1 MSPPRTAAR
10 KATFVSSSPREGT
23 DDRRTPVKGQN
34 PLSPRPALLNPH
46 SLSISVLLVSPAL
59 FNTQA
64 PQLRLSAFGQ
74 ELPAGSCSSGMQ
86 SRTSRTLCS
95 RFRWSILLV
104 FRRRSCPCS
113 DFDVAVAGLSRAL
126 SLTVRYY
133 WFDVVRFRSET
144 YTLVKRKHE
153 RGLTIGFVCI
163 VVVVFSVMAV
173 LLFC

>member
-1 MSPPRTAAR
+1 VPL
-10 KATFVSSSPREGT
+10 
-23 DDRRTPVKGQN
+23 DRNFLPDPVHQACSQVN
-34 PLSPRPALLNPH
+34 QQDTLQ
-46 SLSISVLLVSPAL
+46 SL
-59 FNTQA
+59 
-64 PQLRLSAFGQ
+64 
-74 ELPAGSCSSGMQ
+74 
-86 SRTSRTLCS
+86 
-95 RFRWSILLV
+95 RWSILLV

-113 DFDVAVAGLSRAL
+113 DFDVDVAVDVAVAGLSRAL

-153 RGLTIGFVCI
+153 RELTIGFVCI